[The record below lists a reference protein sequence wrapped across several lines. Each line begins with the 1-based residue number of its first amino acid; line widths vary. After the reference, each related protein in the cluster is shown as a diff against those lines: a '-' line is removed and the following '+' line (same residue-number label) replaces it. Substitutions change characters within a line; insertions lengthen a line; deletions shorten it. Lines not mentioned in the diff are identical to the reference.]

1 MNGLTKYANVA
12 SVPAVA
18 RDAVIAITKNFLYFL
33 KYVHN
38 RLRMIIPLSNN
49 IIFHDSLNMYQ
60 VIYVQNLEANQ
71 YDM

>member
-18 RDAVIAITKNFLYFL
+18 TDAITAITKNFVYCL

-38 RLRMIIPLSNN
+38 RLRMIVPLSNN
-49 IIFHDSLNMYQ
+49 IIFHDSSNMYQ
-60 VIYVQNLEANQ
+60 VIYVLSLEANQ
-71 YDM
+71 HDM